1 MQWLMTLPICIDSY
15 QNHFMHLMDLLN
27 MFEEQEQE
35 QEQKNNKKLI
45 IIIRFLF
52 KKTVF

>member
-1 MQWLMTLPICIDSY
+1 
-15 QNHFMHLMDLLN
+15 MHLMDLLN